1 VRKTHFLLL
10 MMSLILISCSSAD
23 TKQGILSLISYSKK
37 AGVGYRVYVE
47 DGYAYITNNKGV
59 VIFDVRQPERPRKVG
74 KIHAG
79 VTFGIYVDNGL
90 VYASGRSGLVIVDVN
105 DLKNPVK
112 LGEYIG
118 KEETLCIHVDSKY
131 AYISSNRGLEI
142 LDISD
147 PGTVNRVAHYG
158 DKWSEGVTVA
168 EGIAYL
174 ACFSTGIQVIDV
186 TVPASPQKIT
196 TVAGTEGA
204 WDVHVH
210 GDFLYA
216 GCHGR
221 GIKILNIS
229 DRKSPRIIG
238 SYCDDDRGE
247 ALGVWGDGTRL
258 YVADNYNIEVLD
270 VSDPANPHEVG
281 EYKKVAGAHDIFV
294 DGDYIYVAEA
304 KKGLIIFELK
314 QDQRH

>member
-1 VRKTHFLLL
+1 MRKSHLFLL
-10 MMSLILISCSSAD
+10 MMSLILISCGVAD
-23 TKQGILSLISYSKK
+23 TKKGILSLVSYSKK

-59 VIFDVRQPERPRKVG
+59 VIFDVRQPKRPQKVG
-74 KIHAG
+74 EIRSG
-79 VTFGIYVDNGL
+79 VTFGIYVENGI
-90 VYASGRSGLVIVDVN
+90 VYASSRSGLVIVDVN

-118 KEETLCIHVDSKY
+118 KEETQCIHVDSKY
-131 AYISSNRGLEI
+131 AYIASTGGLEI

-147 PGTVNRVAHYG
+147 PGTVNLVAHYV
-158 DKWSEGVTVA
+158 DKQTEGVTVV

-186 TVPASPQKIT
+186 TDPASPQKIT

-247 ALGVWGDGTRL
+247 AQGVWGDGKRL

-270 VSDPANPHEVG
+270 VSDPANLREIG
-281 EYKKVAGAHDIFV
+281 EYKKVVGAHDIFV

-314 QDQRH
+314 QDQRR